1 MIVPNGPDDDL
12 RDNHGCERAVSRAA
26 ARFMMRR
33 KPWEYP
39 TRDAMQI
46 ALAGS
51 MPRDEYLRH
60 RSDMARELVEL
71 FGLDGTQQVFE
82 IGSGDGVVAR
92 HLARQ
97 CRSLDCADISRTFLD
112 AAQETCGGLDNVR
125 FHLITTDFLD
135 FLPAGEYDFG
145 YSLNVFVHLN
155 AYDIYFYL
163 RSVDRLLR
171 GGGLFRFNIA
181 NVGESNRELFHRH
194 AQVYRS
200 HQDPVRTRGIMNWH
214 GMDLIR
220 ALVAEAGLRFREDR
234 LAGSGGHYKV
244 LVEKAAV

>member
-1 MIVPNGPDDDL
+1 MPNGPDDGL

-33 KPWEYP
+33 RPWEYP

-51 MPRDEYLRH
+51 MPRDEYLKH
-60 RSDMARELVEL
+60 RSEMARELVEL

-145 YSLNVFVHLN
+145 YSLNVFVHRADSGSVRIVKRESL
-155 AYDIYFYL
+155 ASTASQSSISEREPSPIPGPLPLARHLDDSA
-163 RSVDRLLR
+163 RSV
-171 GGGLFRFNIA
+171 
-181 NVGESNRELFHRH
+181 
-194 AQVYRS
+194 RS
-200 HQDPVRTRGIMNWH
+200 R
-214 GMDLIR
+214 
-220 ALVAEAGLRFREDR
+220 
-234 LAGSGGHYKV
+234 
-244 LVEKAAV
+244 